1 MTANYSD
8 TEIVDIAKQIES
20 CGEAFYD
27 EALGWLKSDE
37 IREVFAWLRDEEK
50 KHADLFE
57 RLLAGVKLADGAW
70 RHDESYLGYLRA
82 IVENHVFPNPQSARA
97 IVGDLADD
105 LAAIRYAIGF
115 EKDSILFFHELRR
128 LVAPEE
134 QGIID
139 KLIAEEQRHVRTL
152 DALLHRKGAEL
163 TAAQA

>member
-1 MTANYSD
+1 MTAQYSD
-8 TEIVDIAKQIES
+8 TEIVDIAKQIEH

-27 EALGWLKSDE
+27 EALGWLKSAE
-37 IREVFAWLRDEEK
+37 IRDVFTWLRDEEK

-57 RLLAGVKLADGAW
+57 RLLAGVALADGPW

-82 IVENHVFPNPQSARA
+82 IVENHVFPDPAAARA
-97 IVGDLADD
+97 VVGDLADD

-128 LVAPEE
+128 LVAPSD
-134 QGIID
+134 QALID

-152 DALLHRKGAEL
+152 DALLHKKTDEL
-163 TAAQA
+163 TANAP